1 MYLPRFARVLAGC
14 GFGLTVASVITARVA
29 RGPAESAAIIFIVFL
44 ICLLTFAVSVYTL
57 MTAVSWLKGRR
68 ARTLSDAPDEE
79 DGWGADEGA
88 PFLRLL
94 PPAWWG
100 ALAAL
105 SFSTLVLTPRHAYGM
120 WAAIT
125 LSVLAGWVHP
135 DRLWRFVGGVSLGFM
150 AIVFSVGLMLDV
162 HSALAGLAVSPL
174 IVMIA
179 APAAAALFM
188 AGGCCA
194 VFLD

>member
-1 MYLPRFARVLAGC
+1 MNLPRLARVLAGC
-14 GFGLTVASVITARVA
+14 CFGLTVASVITARVA
-29 RGPAESAAIIFIVFL
+29 RGSAESAAIIFSAFL

-57 MTAVSWLKGRR
+57 MTAVWWWKGRR
-68 ARTLSDAPDEE
+68 ARTLSDATDEE

-88 PFLRLL
+88 PFLFLL

-150 AIVFSVGLMLDV
+150 TVVFAVGLMLDV

-179 APAAAALFM
+179 APAAAAMFM
-188 AGGCCA
+188 AG
-194 VFLD
+194 VMLRRFFD